1 MGISDSYL
9 CNFSACYP
17 HSGFPESPHTN
28 ARLSLSVIQKG
39 GQLFA
44 IPHKMYVPILCH
56 YI

>member
-17 HSGFPESPHTN
+17 HSSFLESLQTI
-28 ARLSLSVIQKG
+28 ARLSLFVIQKA

-44 IPHKMYVPILCH
+44 IPHKMYVSILCH

>member
-9 CNFSACYP
+9 CNFFACYP

-28 ARLSLSVIQKG
+28 ARLFLSVIQKG

-44 IPHKMYVPILCH
+44 IPHKMYVSILCH

>member
-9 CNFSACYP
+9 CNFFACYP

-28 ARLSLSVIQKG
+28 ARLFSPSSKKG

-44 IPHKMYVPILCH
+44 IPHKMYVSILCH

>member
-9 CNFSACYP
+9 CNFFACYP

-28 ARLSLSVIQKG
+28 ARLSLSVSQKG

-44 IPHKMYVPILCH
+44 IPHKMYVSILCH